1 MDGAGLS
8 EVCGL
13 SDGCEAGGCEREV
26 EGVKEVYE
34 GGLNATFRDEGW
46 VLERCQVK
54 TFGL

>member
-26 EGVKEVYE
+26 EGVEEVHEGGE
-34 GGLNATFRDEGW
+34 GGLNATFRGEGW
-46 VLERCQVK
+46 L
-54 TFGL
+54 